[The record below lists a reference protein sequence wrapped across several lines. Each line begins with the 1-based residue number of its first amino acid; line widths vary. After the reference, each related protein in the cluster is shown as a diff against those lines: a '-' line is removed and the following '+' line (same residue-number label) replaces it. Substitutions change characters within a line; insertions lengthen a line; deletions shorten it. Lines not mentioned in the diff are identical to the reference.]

1 MVTSHA
7 PPRRRRRRGV
17 VTTAAVLAALLLPSC
32 TRVIDDARAL
42 AAEPGRGFGSYA
54 SEDACTAV
62 DAELVD
68 VPPPPGASVST
79 DPVLRIP
86 QPEGWN
92 RITSLDSEMI
102 RFVMRNDG
110 LAADG
115 LAPTAVVTLESHPG
129 EISPH
134 EFFAEQRRQ
143 VSQLG
148 VTDVT
153 LTDTTVCGL
162 PAVRGHYMSPLMG
175 TSGPRRAELLSAVMF
190 TEGRTYGVALT
201 VQSAYHDDPVFQ
213 QESAEILDGFQML
226 PPGTG

>member
-1 MVTSHA
+1 MNTSH
-7 PPRRRRRRGV
+7 PSVPRRRVRAAAAV
-17 VTTAAVLAALLLPSC
+17 AAVLAALVLPSC
-32 TRVIDDARAL
+32 TRVIDDAPAL
-42 AAEPGRGFGSYA
+42 AAEPGQVFGSAA

-68 VPPPPGASVST
+68 VPQPSGTSSGT

-86 QPEGWN
+86 QPQGWN

-115 LAPTAVVTLESHPG
+115 LAPTAVVTLESHRG

-148 VTDVT
+148 VTDLT
-153 LTDTTVCGL
+153 LTDTTLCGL

-190 TEGRTYGVALT
+190 TEGRTYGMALT
-201 VQSAYHDDPVFQ
+201 VQSADEDDPVFQ

-226 PPGTG
+226 PPGPG